1 VRALGVR
8 PSRPAGPAGIVP
20 DVCDTLLALPN
31 ATESGRTL
39 FAKNS
44 DRPPDEAQELE
55 WLAPRRDDAP
65 VRATYLEVDPSPHPT
80 LGVLGSR
87 PWWTWGLEH
96 GVNEAGVAIGNE
108 AIFTT
113 LDPHGLPPALLGMD
127 LVRLG
132 LERASTARDAV
143 AVMVDLLER
152 YGQGGSGH
160 HGVDEPYWSSF
171 LVADATDAWVLE
183 TSGRHWASEQ
193 VTRSRAISNRTT
205 IPAFDAAV
213 RDPTMPT
220 EVTTDP
226 RLRAS
231 RAVLAHEPVTLDA
244 LRLHLRDHGA
254 GQDGFTVCMH
264 VPGYVATTAAMI
276 VELPGPFPSRRPLAH
291 VCLGAPCASLF
302 VPVAVGRPVGRP
314 PAWARFA
321 RLSSQ
326 HRDHLDRLEAQ
337 LAAAAPHDADSDAW
351 APAAWRQ
358 VEALLDAA
366 AA

>member
-1 VRALGVR
+1 
-8 PSRPAGPAGIVP
+8 
-20 DVCDTLLALPN
+20 VCDTLLALPA
-31 ATESGRTL
+31 ATAAGRTL

-65 VRATYLEVDPSPHPT
+65 VRATYVEVDPSPRPT

-113 LDPHGLPPALLGMD
+113 LDPHRAPPALLGMD

-132 LERASTARDAV
+132 LERASSAADAV
-143 AVMVDLLER
+143 AAMIELLER
-152 YGQGGSGH
+152 YGQGGSGRP
-160 HGVDEPYWSSF
+160 GVDDPYWSSF

-183 TSGRHWASEQ
+183 TSGRRWATEQ
-193 VTRSRAISNRTT
+193 VSRSRAISNRTT
-205 IPAFDAAV
+205 IPAFDAEL
-213 RDPTMPT
+213 RDPAVAT
-220 EVTTDP
+220 EVTIDP

-231 RAVLAHEPVTLDA
+231 QAVLAHEPVTLDG
-244 LRLHLRDHGA
+244 LRAHLRSHSDGAHG
-254 GQDGFTVCMH
+254 FSVCMH
-264 VPGYVATTAAMI
+264 VPGYAATTAAMI
-276 VELPGPFPSRRPLAH
+276 VELPGPFPSPRPLAH

-302 VPVAVGRPVGRP
+302 VPVAVGRALGRP

-321 RLSSQ
+321 DLAPG
-326 HRDHLDRLEAQ
+326 HREALDRLEAA

-351 APAAWRQ
+351 APAAWQ
-358 VEALLDAA
+358 AVDAVLDAA
-366 AA
+366 AAGAA

>member
-1 VRALGVR
+1 M
-8 PSRPAGPAGIVP
+8 
-20 DVCDTLLALPN
+20 CDTLLALPD
-31 ATESGRTL
+31 ATTSGRTL

-55 WLAPRRDDAP
+55 WLAPRRDDGP
-65 VRATYLEVDPSPHPT
+65 VRATYLEVDPAPRST

-113 LDPHGLPPALLGMD
+113 LDPHGLPPALIGMD

-132 LERASTARDAV
+132 LERAPTARDAV
-143 AVMVDLLER
+143 EVMVDLLER
-152 YGQGGSGH
+152 YGQGGSCH

-183 TSGRHWASEQ
+183 TSGRRWASEQ
-193 VTRSRAISNRTT
+193 VPRSRAISNRTT
-205 IPAFDAAV
+205 IPAFDAEL
-213 RDPTMPT
+213 RDATLPT

-231 RAVLAHEPVTLDA
+231 QAVLAHEPVTLGA
-244 LRLHLRDHGA
+244 LRAHLRSHTDGE
-254 GQDGFTVCMH
+254 DGFSVCMH
-264 VPGYVATTAAMI
+264 VAGYAATTAAMI
-276 VELPGPFPSRRPLAH
+276 VELPGPFASSRPLAH

-302 VPVAVGRPVGRP
+302 VPVAVGRRVGRP
-314 PAWARFA
+314 PAWARFGGLSA
-321 RLSSQ
+321 R
-326 HRDHLDRLEAQ
+326 HRDRLDVLEAQ
-337 LAAAAPHDADSDAW
+337 LAAAAPRHADSDAW
-351 APAAWRQ
+351 APDVWRQ

-366 AA
+366 GA